1 MAGFLPGPVKVK
13 VAGGERMVV
22 CRRKIFTVSL
32 RSGSSEFSTLLNS
45 LTATK
50 ATEHVDR
57 NRALKPHTS
66 AHKMSIKKK
75 KKGLKWMFAED
86 VSTGAWATV
95 ARLRPRRTHQ
105 GLRFT
110 SAWPA
115 PVKSRKSVQ
124 TRLGTRGEG
133 GQVGNRAGP
142 REVRSFTGEKK

>member
-1 MAGFLPGPVKVK
+1 MKVK
-13 VAGGERMVV
+13 VAGGEQMVV

-32 RSGSSEFSTLLNS
+32 RSGSREFSTLLNS

-66 AHKMSIKKK
+66 LLLIKCRLKKK

-133 GQVGNRAGP
+133 GQVENRAGP